1 MLQHSLDQ
9 CSFSF
14 TATLITTSMAFVRFS
29 QLQIA
34 SIIAPPMDYVRIICV
49 YAKAIGVGLIAVH
62 KFAIAES
69 VAFAIKMAVNAQ
81 KTTQVTLA
89 R

>member
-1 MLQHSLDQ
+1 MLRHSLDQ
-9 CSFSF
+9 CSFSS
-14 TATLITTSMAFVRFS
+14 TATLTTTSMAFVQFF

-49 YAKAIGVGLIAVH
+49 YAKATGVESIAAH

-69 VAFAIKMAVNAQ
+69 AAFAIKMAVNA
-81 KTTQVTLA
+81 
-89 R
+89 